1 MSNLTILGDT
11 SGSVVLQAP
20 AVSGS
25 TTITMAAQSGTLNV
39 AGPAFSA
46 YLSTNQSIGGGN
58 TKIAFDTEVFDTNS
72 NFNTSN
78 YRFTPTVAGYYQFN
92 TAVVSPGNLP
102 LGCAQVWKNG
112 GSPAS
117 CQIQGYQ
124 NGASTNAYTCATAG
138 MFYMN
143 GTTDYVEVY
152 LYVGSSATVSSN
164 SNTTTF
170 TGCLLR
176 AA

>member
-1 MSNLTILGDT
+1 MTN
-11 SGSVVLQAP
+11 
-20 AVSGS
+20 AV
-25 TTITMAAQSGTLNV
+25 NV
-39 AGPAFSA
+39 AALGSGPAFSA

-72 NFNTSN
+72 NFNTTN

-92 TAVVSPGNLP
+92 TSIVSPGNLP
-102 LGCAQVWKNG
+102 LGAAQVWKNG

-124 NGASTNAYTCATAG
+124 NGASTNAYSCSTAG
-138 MFYMN
+138 IFYMN
-143 GTTDYVEVY
+143 GSTDYVEVY
-152 LYVGSSATVSSN
+152 LYVSASATVSSN